1 MSDHNLG
8 DQVFKET
15 KIKDKEGKEK
25 RIGDIAQNSWGVPPS
40 ADITRNKKTETE
52 QQQQKRQ
59 QTSEQTHEQT
69 HQPDIASKD
78 VQQQAKDLGKAVAE
92 GALIG
97 AALAHDPKEI
107 GKATAD
113 AAIAN
118 ANKEK
123 FQDIAKSAGEGA
135 IAAVA
140 ESKLGEQSAKERH
153 EQLVEASK
161 RIKHL
166 NNELHKPGG
175 PLANSDLEL
184 IGFDKAGRLLM
195 IHRDKGGKVD
205 GKYLVDHESG
215 QIVAKTKEGHLDKWD
230 KSPDYDRKEREH
242 GNRPKDWHSEQS
254 HGATVWKD
262 KDNQIREVN
271 RANGDTISVTRDAQG
286 KASEINVSYAA
297 REGKSGRVEQFKV
310 SPDGDV
316 VVQSQ
321 GIKEAWQKM
330 RDSAQKAEILD
341 DGSLQLQVKENERR
355 TLRPDG
361 SSVETK
367 QINGQWVATQVGD
380 AYGDRR
386 EYKWDDK
393 ATKLTEITIH
403 HSEDKTTE
411 TFRPGTSVHG
421 VQQDFW
427 YRYPLDPKEQGKG
440 QKFQVESDGTLR
452 QYSKANEYISAK
464 PDGSVLHTV
473 GNETKVLRPAYKPAD
488 VKEDANVM
496 SITENLVPE
505 IDQQSMA

>member
-1 MSDHNLG
+1 MTDHNLG

-15 KIKDKEGKEK
+15 KIKDKDGKEK
-25 RIGDIAQNSWGVPPS
+25 RIGDIAQNSWGAPPS
-40 ADITRNKKTETE
+40 DITRNKRPEGG
-52 QQQQKRQ
+52 QQQ
-59 QTSEQTHEQT
+59 TPEQTHEQT
-69 HQPDIASKD
+69 HQPESATKG
-78 VQQQAKDLGKAVAE
+78 VEQQLKEIGKAATE
-92 GALIG
+92 
-97 AALAHDPKEI
+97 AALAGAAMKHDPKEI
-107 GKATAD
+107 GKSAVEAALAATG
-113 AAIAN
+113 
-118 ANKEK
+118 KGK
-123 FQDIAKSAGEGA
+123 FEDVAKAAGEGA
-135 IAAVA
+135 IASIA
-140 ESKLGEQSAKERH
+140 EGKAGVQRH

-161 RIKHL
+161 RIKQL

-195 IHRDKGGKVD
+195 IHRDDSGKVD

-215 QIVAKTKEGHLDKWD
+215 QIVAKTRAGQLDKWD

-242 GNRPKDWHSEQS
+242 GNRPKDWHSEPS

-262 KDNQIREVN
+262 KEGHVREVN
-271 RANGDTISVTRDAQG
+271 RSNGDTISVTRDAQG
-286 KASEINVSYAA
+286 KPSEINVSYAA
-297 REGKSGRVEQFKV
+297 RDGKSGRVEQFKV

-341 DGSLQLQVKENERR
+341 DGSLQLQLKDNERR

-367 QINGQWVATQVGD
+367 LINGQWVATQVGD

-393 ATKLTEITIH
+393 ATKLTEITIT
-403 HSEDKTTE
+403 HSDDKTTE
-411 TFRPGTSVHG
+411 TFRPGSNVHG

-427 YRYPLDPKEQGKG
+427 YRYPADPKDQGKG

-473 GNETKVLRPAYKPAD
+473 GNETKVLRPPFKLPANN
-488 VKEDANVM
+488 EDANVM

-505 IDQQSMA
+505 SDRQAMA